1 MTCTNKIYKSRSALS
16 SSSCYIFQLLPF
28 VDYIFACHFP
38 LFTSLNLFPIFVFAL
53 TYQSPDYLARCWL
66 HFTAHC
72 THDTYALGDHEHPL
86 SLRIHLRY
94 TPMCILLSLWL
105 IFNLNL
111 KHICMFKKK
120 KIFTTKPGCLGYF
133 YQCLV
138 SFIKSPILLGSLQYI
153 YETDFTTCHLHRK
166 NLNYYKYA
174 CLCAFPKLTHI
185 VSCYITQGSM

>member
-16 SSSCYIFQLLPF
+16 SSSGYIFQLSPF

-72 THDTYALGDHEHPL
+72 THDTHALGDHEHPL
-86 SLRIHLRY
+86 SLLIHLPY
-94 TPMCILLSLWL
+94 TPVCILLSVWL

-120 KIFTTKPGCLGYF
+120 KIFTTKPGLPWVFLSVFG
-133 YQCLV
+133 
-138 SFIKSPILLGSLQYI
+138 FIHKVPHPFGEFAI
-153 YETDFTTCHLHRK
+153 YLWNRLHY
-166 NLNYYKYA
+166 LPPA
-174 CLCAFPKLTHI
+174 
-185 VSCYITQGSM
+185 